1 MFTPRLKCPR
11 LKFWISS
18 GGEGMWGRVLCLL
31 IQCSLLYDWELSGGV
46 GSENRKWNVSEDV
59 SSPCGSGEP
68 PGKEEKVVAAASLM
82 TMKNM
87 LLFFQS
93 FVVEPAIRGDLS
105 ELARHGAL
113 QCLDS

>member
-1 MFTPRLKCPR
+1 MELDQKT
-11 LKFWISS
+11 
-18 GGEGMWGRVLCLL
+18 ENGM
-31 IQCSLLYDWELSGGV
+31 SP
-46 GSENRKWNVSEDV
+46 EDV

-68 PGKEEKVVAAASLM
+68 PGKEEKVVPTASLM

-93 FVVEPAIRGDLS
+93 FVVEPAISSDLS

-113 QCLDS
+113 